1 MLGSK
6 FNRQVS
12 SLIQNAIKHSSA
24 KTQITR
30 AVCRQT
36 SLQLT
41 KSASQMPNTST
52 ITRAISMS
60 SIVRQQDTQAQ
71 QDLFHIEDCRD
82 KGYLILKLNKGPV
95 NSMNLEFLTALNIQL
110 DKIEQDAS
118 VKGVILTSN
127 CPNIFS
133 AGLDIMEMYNSQP
146 ERIRQFWS
154 VLQDFWMKLY
164 GSSKIYIAAINGH
177 SPAGGCLMSISCDY
191 RVMATGPYKIGLNE
205 TLLGI
210 TAPFWFKDTMVN
222 TVGHRETELALQL
235 GKLYSAEEALKVGLV
250 DEICSLNEVLP
261 KAQEQ
266 MAIWCKIPE
275 HARAL
280 TKSSMRQETI
290 SYLMSQKEADIE
302 HFLNF
307 ITKESI
313 QKSLKMYLEMLKKP
327 KKPKA

>member
-12 SLIQNAIKHSSA
+12 SLIQNAFKQST
-24 KTQITR
+24 KTKITR
-30 AVCRQT
+30 AMCKQT
-36 SLQLT
+36 TQQTLR
-41 KSASQMPNTST
+41 AVSQAPNTSA
-52 ITRAISMS
+52 ITRAFSTTP
-60 SIVRQQDTQAQ
+60 IVNQQSGSDKQE
-71 QDLFHIEDCRD
+71 LFHIEDCRD
-82 KGYLILKLNKGPV
+82 KGFLILKLNKGPV
-95 NSMNLEFLTALNIQL
+95 NSLNLEFLTALNIQL
-110 DKIEQDAS
+110 DKIEHDAT
-118 VKGVILTSN
+118 VKGVIVTSS

-133 AGLDIMEMYNSQP
+133 AGLDILEMYNSQP

-154 VLQDFWMKLY
+154 ALQDFWMKLY

-191 RVMATGPYKIGLNE
+191 RVMATGPYRIGLNE

-250 DEICSLNEVLP
+250 DEVCNLNEVLP
-261 KAQEQ
+261 KAKEQ

-290 SYLMSQKEADIE
+290 SYLMSQKEADIQ
-302 HFLNF
+302 HFLTF
-307 ITKESI
+307 ITKDSI
-313 QKSLKMYLEMLKKP
+313 QKSLKMYLDMLKKP